1 MRLAEATPL
10 HDAGRIYAHG
20 IRANL
25 DQFVQQIIQV
35 FFVGL
40 VIGME
45 RNVLPALATRDFGVA
60 PGSFFFLLTF
70 VLSFGLVK
78 GALNFV
84 AGTLADRFGRKG
96 VLVVGWLAG
105 LPIPILILYAPNWWW
120 IVAANALLGINQ
132 GFAWSMTVTSKVDI
146 TRPEQRGFAT
156 GVNEC
161 AGYVAVGLA
170 GVITGYFSTHY
181 GPRLTLF
188 GFGLVVV
195 ALGLLMAITLVRET
209 LPWARAEHSKQK
221 NGHFTGPLPRF
232 PTGISAHPGTWE
244 IFTLV
249 SFRHPTF
256 RALAQAGVTNKVADT
271 LVWAILPIFLRE
283 HGLGIVAIGWVTG
296 TYAMVWGLS
305 QLGTGL
311 LSDRIG
317 RKPVIVTGL
326 WALAVGI
333 AGIALTGNIDAWVAW
348 AAIMGVGMA
357 LLYPNLIAA
366 VADISAPSWRGRALG
381 AYRYWRDTGYAI
393 GAIVLGA
400 TAQWTHDVLPAFWGT
415 TVLLVV
421 SGMWVALGA
430 SETHPHINP
439 A

>member
-1 MRLAEATPL
+1 M
-10 HDAGRIYAHG
+10 
-20 IRANL
+20 
-25 DQFVQQIIQV
+25 
-35 FFVGL
+35 
-40 VIGME
+40 
-45 RNVLPALATRDFGVA
+45 
-60 PGSFFFLLTF
+60 
-70 VLSFGLVK
+70 
-78 GALNFV
+78 
-84 AGTLADRFGRKG
+84 
-96 VLVVGWLAG
+96 
-105 LPIPILILYAPNWWW
+105 
-120 IVAANALLGINQ
+120 
-132 GFAWSMTVTSKVDI
+132 
-146 TRPEQRGFAT
+146 
-156 GVNEC
+156 
-161 AGYVAVGLA
+161 
-170 GVITGYFSTHY
+170 
-181 GPRLTLF
+181 
-188 GFGLVVV
+188 
-195 ALGLLMAITLVRET
+195 
-209 LPWARAEHSKQK
+209 
-221 NGHFTGPLPRF
+221 
-232 PTGISAHPGTWE
+232 
-244 IFTLV
+244 
-249 SFRHPTF
+249 
-256 RALAQAGVTNKVADT
+256 TNKVADT